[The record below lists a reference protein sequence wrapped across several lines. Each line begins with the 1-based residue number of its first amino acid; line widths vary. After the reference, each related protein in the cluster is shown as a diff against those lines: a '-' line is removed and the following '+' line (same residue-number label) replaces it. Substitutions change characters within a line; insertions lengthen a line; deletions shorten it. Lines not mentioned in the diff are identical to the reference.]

1 MNKEELLKQAIVKAR
16 SNFYTYT
23 QLMAP
28 QILPEEFVD
37 GAHIKVIC
45 DRLTLAESQINQ
57 YLMFELPPGSMKS
70 TIISQLYPSWLFGRQ
85 PRRQVLHISHTA
97 TLVDLFGRQIRNLV
111 KTDYYNLVFPGA
123 QISTDS
129 RASDRWHTTKGGVY
143 AAFGVGSPIAG
154 FRGRPIIIDDAM
166 SEQSAASKAERQK
179 IIGWY
184 PKAVRSRVVPD
195 SHIIVVGTRWTQDDL
210 QGYLIKKG
218 EQGDADADLFER
230 IRIPAIL
237 DATGAKL
244 LGLPEGGSYWPER
257 WPLHILE
264 SIKKNLPPSDWS
276 ALYMQDPLAEG
287 GNIFKTSQIRDWI
300 PVNPPECEYVVVSA
314 DTAYSTRQ
322 SADYSA
328 ITVWGIW
335 RQNMEDARGRE
346 FYLPHMILLDG
357 VHGRWEFSEL
367 LDKLHSMHR
376 KHTHKSASGA
386 ILIENKASGQTL
398 IQEMSRQGLP
408 IIPWSPD
415 GRGDKVA
422 RAWSVQPLIQS
433 GRIWMPKDKLY
444 TQQVIAE
451 LEAFPNADHD
461 DYVDSMVQAVSWMRA
476 SYQLPRDPDPED
488 YSTRRS
494 RGLYW

>member
-16 SNFYTYT
+16 TNFYTYV

-28 QILPEEFVD
+28 FVLPEDFVD
-37 GAHIKVIC
+37 GPHIKVMA
-45 DRLTLAESQINQ
+45 DRLTLAEDQVKQ
-57 YLMFELPPGSMKS
+57 RLMFELPPGSMKS

-85 PRRQVLHISHTA
+85 PRRQILHISHTA

-111 KTDYYNLVFPGA
+111 KTDYYNLIFPGA

-129 RASDRWHTTKGGVY
+129 RASDRWHTTEGGVY
-143 AAFGVGSPIAG
+143 ASFGVGSPIAG

-166 SEQSAASKAERQK
+166 SEQTAVSKIERQK
-179 IIGWY
+179 IISWY
-184 PKAVRSRVVPD
+184 PKGLRTRVVPD
-195 SHIIVVGTRWTQDDL
+195 SNIIVVGTRWTQDDL

-218 EQGDADADLFER
+218 EQNDSDADRFER
-230 IRIPAIL
+230 IKIPAIL
-237 DATGAKL
+237 DEEGSKL
-244 LGLPEGGSYWPER
+244 LGLPVGGSYWPQR
-257 WPLHILE
+257 WPLEVLE
-264 SIKKNLPPSDWS
+264 AIKKNLPPSDWS

-287 GNIFKTSQIRDWI
+287 GNIFKTSQIKNWDFE
-300 PVNPPECEYVVVSA
+300 NPPECEYVVVSA

-322 SADYSA
+322 SADNSA

-335 RQNMEDARGRE
+335 RQDLRDMHGRQ
-346 FYLPHMILLDG
+346 FYVPHMILLNA

-367 LDKLHSMHR
+367 LDRLDSMHR
-376 KHTHKSASGA
+376 RHALKSANSA

-408 IIPWSPD
+408 IIPWTPD

-433 GRIWMPKDKLY
+433 GRIWMPKEK
-444 TQQVIAE
+444 TFAQQVLAE

-461 DYVDSMVQAVSWMRA
+461 DYVDSMVQAVSWMRS
-476 SYQLPRDPDPED
+476 SYQLPEDPDPED